1 MIAVSRK
8 AKQYLVLLIKLLVVG
23 GAFYFVYNR
32 IADNDQLDWMQFVS
46 TLEQK
51 KPFGIIF
58 LILLLTFLNRF
69 LEILKW
75 QNLAGYIRPLSLWQ
89 STEQVLAAVTA
100 AIFTPNGIG
109 EYAAKALYFKKT
121 EAKTVI
127 FLNLICNGIQLII
140 AVVAGLTGL
149 LAFNIMYDVV
159 PNRTLLIIIASLTGL
174 ALLIFSSRKITIKGY
189 SLNTLAEKIN
199 EIPRVIHRKNNLLAL
214 LRYLSIIHQHYFIFL
229 AFDVQL
235 PYFVMITAIA
245 AVYFVGSSLPN
256 FTFLDFAVRGSVAVY
271 FFGILGVN
279 EWIVVFAATLQWLLN
294 IVLPVSIGSYFVLRF
309 KSVRQE
315 EKATT
320 PH

>member
-1 MIAVSRK
+1 MIAISRK
-8 AKQYLVLLIKLLVVG
+8 AKQYLVVLIKLLVVG

-32 IADNDQLDWMQFVS
+32 IADNDQLDWMQFVDI
-46 TLEQK
+46 LNKK
-51 KPFGIIF
+51 KPFTLIF

-69 LEILKW
+69 FEILKW
-75 QNLAGYIRPLSLWQ
+75 QNLTAYLRHISLLQ
-89 STEQVLAAVTA
+89 ATEQVLAAVTA

-109 EYAAKALYFKKT
+109 EYAAKALYFKKS

-140 AVVAGLTGL
+140 AVLAGLIGL
-149 LAFNIMYDVV
+149 LAFNVMYNVV
-159 PNRTLLIIIASLTGL
+159 PNRTLVIIVAAL
-174 ALLIFSSRKITIKGY
+174 AGIILLVFSSRKITIKGY
-189 SLNTLAEKIN
+189 SLATLAQKIN
-199 EIPRVIHRKNNLLAL
+199 ELPKAMHRKNNILAL

-271 FFGILGVN
+271 FFGMLGVN

-294 IVLPVSIGSYFVLRF
+294 IVLPVSIGSYFVLKF
-309 KSVRQE
+309 KQIKE
-315 EKATT
+315 EL
-320 PH
+320 

>member
-109 EYAAKALYFKKT
+109 EYAAKALYFKKA
-121 EAKTVI
+121 EAKTVV

>member
-32 IADNDQLDWMQFVS
+32 IADNDQLDWRQFVS
-46 TLEQK
+46 TLEHK

-75 QNLAGYIRPLSLWQ
+75 QNLAGYIRPVTLWQ

-140 AVVAGLTGL
+140 AVIAGLIGL
-149 LAFNIMYDVV
+149 LTFNIMYDVV
-159 PNRTLLIIIASLTGL
+159 PNHTLLIIIAGLTGL
-174 ALLIFSSRKITIKGY
+174 ALLIFSSRNITIKGY
-189 SLNTLAEKIN
+189 SLSTLAEKIN
-199 EIPRVIHRKNNLLAL
+199 EIPKAIHRKNNLLAV

-235 PYFVMITAIA
+235 PYFVMINAIA

-271 FFGILGVN
+271 FFGILGLN

-294 IVLPVSIGSYFVLRF
+294 IVLPVSIGSYFVLWF
-309 KSVRQE
+309 KSVRHE
-315 EKATT
+315 ETA
-320 PH
+320 